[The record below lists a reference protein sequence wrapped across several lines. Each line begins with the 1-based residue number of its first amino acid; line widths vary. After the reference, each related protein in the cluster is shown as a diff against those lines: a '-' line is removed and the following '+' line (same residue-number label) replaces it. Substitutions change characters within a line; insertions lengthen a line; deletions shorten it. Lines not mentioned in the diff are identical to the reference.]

1 MCSRCEV
8 EPGTLPTWQ
17 NSSDYCVVG
26 EQLAEAMGITA
37 LAVISIAKASR
48 KGLGF
53 FYLNV

>member
-17 NSSDYCVVG
+17 NSSDYCVVS

-37 LAVISIAKASR
+37 LAIISIAKASR